1 MPYVAP
7 FRLPDGQPFLPEG
20 EFLVPLCTTRERLTK
35 MLTVLTYGGL
45 LYGQPGASD
54 YDHVIDLM
62 RALGWVD
69 DPCKADCFPCEE
81 KCIEYPPY
89 AQFIDWVPQNPF
101 TQPDLIPPP
110 YTAPPFYVVPETP
123 PFVGTQKG
131 DVIVSLNSALLNPF
145 PNILPPPWGTLL
157 ELLSSG
163 FPRFRVN
170 LPGLTR
176 TTQVELHMVSFP
188 SAGIAYITQDA
199 NPIGAQWVDLNVDV
213 TDLVPFT
220 LEGSLATIQIVE
232 MEVAPGDHF
241 IDVTFVPYPDDDFP
255 WAYFGGGLR
264 KVIICGQDARS
275 MAYFRLRQNPD
286 DPCLMEQQLQPGGD
300 WLAAFDYGLCNSTSG
315 ELIRLQNQQTTII
328 NRQYTTV
335 YDGTPGSINSSA
347 PSTSFSDSSDRETA
361 LCMAAIRYVS
371 ERMSDA
377 WYQAR
382 AQLLLLAALYSNPLT
397 RTLDKL
403 VGGIS
408 ILPAGLSAEAVIQAA
423 ENASAIQEAGCALA
437 DALKG
442 DAISE
447 AAFFAGIDTLS
458 GTGNVSTIYTILKA
472 SRDRSNY
479 LYFLDLLGAAW
490 DLVQAGVDDC
500 PCEEGEWC
508 YTFDFTQSAHGWV
521 NAATSLNRPYG
532 THVPGTGW
540 VQTSYPDAPGERA
553 INIILDI
560 PDTGCTI
567 TTMTLHMVEPQFRSS
582 AVGVD
587 PQMIALGYPPSLASR
602 FRLVAWPQPQA
613 NYQELNFTNPT
624 HVLIDLYN
632 PTGHVSD
639 GILTR
644 ATIYGTG
651 PNPFGSNNCA

>member
-7 FRLPDGQPFLPEG
+7 FRLPDGQPFLPDG

-69 DPCKADCFPCEE
+69 DPCLADCFPCEE

-89 AQFIDWVPQNPF
+89 AQFIDWLPQNPF
-101 TQPDLIPPP
+101 TQPELIPPG
-110 YTAPPFYVVPETP
+110 YTSPPFYIVPDTL

-131 DVIVSLNSALLNPF
+131 DVIVSLNSALLDPF
-145 PNILPPPWGTLL
+145 PNIFPPPFGTIL
-157 ELLSSG
+157 ELLNSG

-176 TTQVELHMVSFP
+176 ATQVELHMVSFP
-188 SAGIAYITQDA
+188 SAGIAYITQNA
-199 NPIGAQWVDLNVDV
+199 NPIGAQWVDLNIDV

-220 LEGSLATIQIVE
+220 LEGALASVQIVE
-232 MEVAPGDHF
+232 LEITTPGDHF
-241 IDVTFVPYPDDDFP
+241 IDVTFLPYPDDDFP
-255 WAYFGGGLR
+255 FAYFGGGLR
-264 KVIICGQDARS
+264 KVVICGQDARS
-275 MAYFRLRQNPD
+275 MAYFRLRQNPE
-286 DPCLMEQQLQPGGD
+286 DPCLMEQQLQPNGA
-300 WLAAFDYGLCNSTSG
+300 WLAAFDYGLCNSTFG
-315 ELIRLQNQQTTII
+315 ELIRLQNQQKAII

-335 YDGTPGSINSSA
+335 YDGTPGSINPSA
-347 PSTSFSDSSDRETA
+347 PTTSFSDNNDRETA
-361 LCMAAIRYVS
+361 LCMAAVRYVS

-382 AQLLLLAALYSNPLT
+382 AQLLLLAALYSNPIT

-408 ILPAGLSAEAVIQAA
+408 ILPAGLTAEAVIQAA
-423 ENASAIQEAGCALA
+423 ENGSAIDDAGCGLA

-447 AAFFAGIDTLS
+447 AAFFTGIDSLS
-458 GTGNVSTIYTILKA
+458 GTGDVGTIYTILKA
-472 SRDRSNY
+472 SRGRSNY

-500 PCEEGEWC
+500 PCNDEWC
-508 YTFDFTQSAHGWV
+508 YDIDFTVTDGGFVSLGYGQWV
-521 NAATSLNRPYG
+521 A
-532 THVPGTGW
+532 GTGW
-540 VQTSYPDAPGERA
+540 RGTNVGTGAESIYINRVLASFALTRLEITVVQPNGNCYVGLQPGDHTLVDQQNVAGSTFVWTGER
-553 INIILDI
+553 
-560 PDTGCTI
+560 TG
-567 TTMTLHMVEPQFRSS
+567 TTLVLNPSSGVNQGGYTLVT
-582 AVGVD
+582 
-587 PQMIALGYPPSLASR
+587 
-602 FRLVAWPQPQA
+602 RLKLW
-613 NYQELNFTNPT
+613 
-624 HVLIDLYN
+624 
-632 PTGHVSD
+632 
-639 GILTR
+639 
-644 ATIYGTG
+644 GTG
-651 PNPFGSNNCA
+651 ENPFGTDNCE

>member
-69 DPCKADCFPCEE
+69 DPCAADCFPCAD
-81 KCIEYPPY
+81 KCVEYPPFSPIISY
-89 AQFIDWVPQNPF
+89 FPNDPYRTPNLVPDGYFTPPWYTNPTVPQPGV
-101 TQPDLIPPP
+101 QPNDAMVNLLSIPNVYAAIVTGFPRARITFSGTGELEIEFVKVIQGG
-110 YTAPPFYVVPETP
+110 YALVTKDGS
-123 PFVGTQKG
+123 FVGAQ
-131 DVIVSLNSALLNPF
+131 VINCASLGIADIASIEL
-145 PNILPPPWGTLL
+145 IL
-157 ELLSSG
+157 ELLGLDTDADPTQTEVLELKFTSPG
-163 FPRFRVN
+163 EHFVDITF
-170 LPGLTR
+170 LPALD
-176 TTQVELHMVSFP
+176 F
-188 SAGIAYITQDA
+188 D
-199 NPIGAQWVDLNVDV
+199 NNV
-213 TDLVPFT
+213 L
-220 LEGSLATIQIVE
+220 G
-232 MEVAPGDHF
+232 
-241 IDVTFVPYPDDDFP
+241 
-255 WAYFGGGLR
+255 FGGGLR
-264 KVIICGQDARS
+264 RVSLCGLS
-275 MAYFRLRQNPD
+275 TMAYFRLRQNPE
-286 DPCLMEQQLQPGGD
+286 DPCLMEQQLQPNGA
-300 WLAAFDYGLCNSTSG
+300 WLAAFDYGLCNSTFG

-328 NRQYTTV
+328 NRQYTTT
-335 YDGTPGSINSSA
+335 YDGTPGSINPSA
-347 PSTSFSDSSDRETA
+347 PSTSFSDSSTRETA

-371 ERMSDA
+371 QRMSDA

-408 ILPAGLSAEAVIQAA
+408 ILPDGLSAEAVIQAA
-423 ENASAIQEAGCALA
+423 ENASAIQEAACGLA

-458 GTGNVSTIYTILKA
+458 GTGNVGTIYTILKA
-472 SRDRSNY
+472 SRGRSNY

-521 NAATSLNRPYG
+521 NAATALNRPYG

-553 INIILDI
+553 VGIVLDI

-567 TTMTLHMVEPQFRSS
+567 TTMTLFMVEPQFKSS
-582 AVGVD
+582 AVSVE
-587 PQMIALGYPPSLASR
+587 PNVIALGYPPSLASR
-602 FRLVAWPQPQA
+602 FRIVQWPQPQA
-613 NYQELNFTNPT
+613 NYLELNFTNPT
-624 HVLIDLYN
+624 HIVIDLYN
-632 PTGHVSD
+632 ETGHVSD

-651 PNPFGSNNCA
+651 TNPFGSNNCA